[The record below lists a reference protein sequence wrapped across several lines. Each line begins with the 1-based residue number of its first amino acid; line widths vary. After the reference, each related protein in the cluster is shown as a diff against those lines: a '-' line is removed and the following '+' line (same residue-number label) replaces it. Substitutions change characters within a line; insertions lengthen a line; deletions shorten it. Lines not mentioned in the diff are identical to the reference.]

1 MKQRI
6 WELDVARGVCLIF
19 MFYCHFVYDLTVLFQ
34 FTTIN
39 DGGLF
44 QWTTN
49 YTGILFIT
57 ISGICATLGKHP
69 IKRGLTVLGGGMI
82 VSLVTYGMYLLGFA
96 NKGIVI
102 YFGILH
108 CIGICMLLWPIF
120 KKLPFWVLIPM
131 GLAVICM
138 KDLVQGVYA
147 DTLLLL
153 PLGIYPRAFATS
165 DYFPL
170 LPCLG
175 YFLIGG
181 GLGQILYKNK
191 KSLLPQIRIFPFNA
205 LGFMGRHS
213 LIIYL
218 VHQPVLTGLIFIISL
233 LF

>member
-6 WELDVARGVCLIF
+6 WELDVARGVCLLF
-19 MFYCHFVYDLTVLFQ
+19 MFYCHIVYDLTMLFR
-34 FTTIN
+34 FTTID

-44 QWTTN
+44 QWTTD

-69 IKRGLTVLGGGMI
+69 IKRGLVVLSGGLI
-82 VSLVTYGMYLLGFA
+82 VSLVTFGMYLLSFA
-96 NKGIVI
+96 NKGIII

-108 CIGICMLLWPIF
+108 CIGMCMLLWPIF
-120 KKLPFWVLIPM
+120 KKLPWWILIPM
-131 GLAVICM
+131 GLSVICM

-153 PLGIYPRAFATS
+153 PFGIYPRFFATS

-181 GLGQILYKNK
+181 GLGQLLYKNK
-191 KSLLPQIRIFPFNA
+191 KSLLPEPRFFPFNA

-213 LIIYL
+213 LFIYL
-218 VHQPVLTGLIFIISL
+218 VHQPVLTGLIFVISL
-233 LF
+233 FM

>member
-6 WELDVARGVCLIF
+6 WELDVARGVCLLF
-19 MFYCHFVYDLTVLFQ
+19 MFYCHIVYDLTMLFQ

-39 DGGLF
+39 DSGLF

-57 ISGICATLGKHP
+57 ISGICATLGKRP

-82 VSLVTYGMYLLGFA
+82 VSLVTYGMYLFGFA
-96 NKGIVI
+96 NKGIII

-120 KKLPFWVLIPM
+120 KKLPWWILIPM

-138 KDLVQGVYA
+138 KDLVRGVYA

-153 PLGIYPRAFATS
+153 PFGIYPRIFATS

-170 LPCLG
+170 LPCFG

-181 GLGQILYKNK
+181 GLGQLLYKNK
-191 KSLLPQIRIFPFNA
+191 KSLLPQPRFFPFNA

-213 LIIYL
+213 LLIYL
-218 VHQPVLTGLIFIISL
+218 IHQPVLTGLIFAISL